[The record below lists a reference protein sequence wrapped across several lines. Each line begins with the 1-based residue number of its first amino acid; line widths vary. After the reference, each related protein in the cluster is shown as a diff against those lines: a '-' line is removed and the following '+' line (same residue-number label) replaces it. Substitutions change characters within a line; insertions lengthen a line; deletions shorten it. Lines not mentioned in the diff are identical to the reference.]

1 MSEIIYSEKTPDS
14 QLAEMS
20 AAKRRVA
27 LESMVA
33 ALAMTLLKLAA
44 GLVSGSLGVLSD
56 AAHSG
61 LDLIGSALTFFSVQV
76 SDKPADST
84 HTYGH
89 AKFENLSAFV
99 EAGLMLV
106 SCAWIIFEAMQRI
119 FRHEAVVHHSLWPV
133 LVLVLSVAVDWWRS
147 RQLGAVAR
155 KFNSSALAAD
165 AFHFASDIW
174 STLAVLAGLLLS
186 WIGSLLKIGWL
197 SYADP
202 VAAILV
208 SLLILRLTWK
218 LTRETSEI
226 LLDATSP
233 ELRHNILREVKRVE
247 GVLAIEQ
254 LRVRRAG
261 SSTFADLTLAL
272 PRTHTFEHTNE
283 VVRATTEAVQRV
295 VPGADVVVHAVPRQ
309 SSAESIFDR
318 VRAVAARNN
327 VGVHEVSVQSMESEN
342 DAGGSGGKMRL
353 EQHVELNES
362 MTLAEAHNFVTDMEA
377 EILREVPELD
387 SVLTHIESEP
397 GTIEQAQEVSG
408 LPTSKDEL
416 ESEAD
421 RIGRSLR
428 TAAQAF
434 PEIVDV
440 HEILVGRTGDH
451 IQMSCHCTLP
461 DELTMQRVHEV
472 ITGLEDRLKLE
483 CPEVGKVLIHPEPE
497 TDNHR

>member
-1 MSEIIYSEKTPDS
+1 MSTTTTLPEISI
-14 QLAEMS
+14 
-20 AAKRRVA
+20 AKRRVA
-27 LESMVA
+27 LQSMLA

-44 GLVSGSLGVLSD
+44 GLLSGSLGVLSD

-61 LDLIGSALTFFSVQV
+61 LDLVGSALTLFSVRV
-76 SDKPADST
+76 SDKPADDT
-84 HTYGH
+84 HSYGH
-89 AKFENLSAFV
+89 AKIENLSAFV
-99 EAGLMLV
+99 EAGLMLI
-106 SCAWIIFEAMQRI
+106 SCAWIVYEAMDRI
-119 FRHEAVVHHSLWPV
+119 FHHEAVVHHSVWPV
-133 LVLVLSVAVDWWRS
+133 LVLCLSIAVDWWRS
-147 RQLGAVAR
+147 RELGAVAR

-174 STLAVLAGLLLS
+174 STLAVLGGLGLS
-186 WIGSLLKIGWL
+186 WIGSLTGIGWL

-218 LTRETSEI
+218 LTRETSDV
-226 LLDATSP
+226 LLDATP
-233 ELRHNILREVKRVE
+233 PDVRDGILREVGAVD

-254 LRVRRAG
+254 VRVRRAG
-261 SSTFADLTLAL
+261 SATFADLTLAL
-272 PRTHTFEHTNE
+272 PRSFTFEHTNE
-283 VVRATTEAVQRV
+283 LVQATTEAVQRV
-295 VPGADVVVHAVPRQ
+295 VPDADVVVHTVPREGT
-309 SSAESIFDR
+309 AESIFDR

-327 VGVHEVSVQSMESEN
+327 VSVHDVSVQLLE
-342 DAGGSGGKMRL
+342 GKLRV
-353 EQHVELNES
+353 EQHVELNEA
-362 MTLAEAHNFVTDMEA
+362 MTLAAAHNFVTAMED

-387 SVLTHIESEP
+387 TVLTHIESEP
-397 GTIEQAQEVSG
+397 ATIERALEVTG
-408 LPTSKDEL
+408 PLGNQK

-428 TAAQAF
+428 AAARAF

-440 HEILVGRTGDH
+440 HEILVGRTGEH
-451 IQMSCHCTLP
+451 IQVSCHCTLP
-461 DELTMQRVHEV
+461 DALTMQRVHEV

>member
-1 MSEIIYSEKTPDS
+1 MSDQV
-14 QLAEMS
+14 QLPEMS
-20 AAKRRVA
+20 AAKRHVA
-27 LESMVA
+27 LQSMVA
-33 ALAMTLLKLAA
+33 ALVMTLLKLAA
-44 GLVSGSLGVLSD
+44 GLVSGSLGMLSD

-61 LDLIGSALTFFSVQV
+61 LDMVGSMLTFFSVRV
-76 SDKPADST
+76 SDRPADETYS
-84 HTYGH
+84 YGH

-99 EAGLMLV
+99 EAGLMLI
-106 SCAWIIFEAMQRI
+106 SCAWIIYEAIDRI
-119 FRHEAVVHHSLWPV
+119 FRSQIVVHHSLWPL
-133 LVLVLSVAVDWWRS
+133 LVLLTSVAVDWWRS
-147 RQLGAVAR
+147 QELGAVAR

-174 STLAVLAGLLLS
+174 STLAVLGGLTLS
-186 WIGSLLKIGWL
+186 WIGNRAHIGWL

-202 VAAILV
+202 MAAILV

-218 LTRETSEI
+218 LTRETSAV
-226 LLDATSP
+226 LLDATP
-233 ELRHNILREVKRVE
+233 TDVRDGILREVKRVK

-254 LRVRRAG
+254 VRVRRAG
-261 SSTFADLTLAL
+261 SGTFADLTLAL
-272 PRTHTFEHTNE
+272 PRTYTFEHTSE
-283 VVRATTEAVQRV
+283 LVKATTDAVKRV
-295 VPGADVVVHAVPRQ
+295 VPDADVVVHTVPRQ
-309 SSAESIFDR
+309 SSTESLFDR

-327 VGVHEVSVQSMESEN
+327 VGVHEVSVQSVE
-342 DAGGSGGKMRL
+342 GKLRV
-353 EQHVELNES
+353 EQHVELNEA
-362 MTLAEAHNFVTDMEA
+362 MTLAAAHTFVTAMED

-397 GTIEQAQEVSG
+397 GTIERTQKVTGKPGLSG
-408 LPTSKDEL
+408 QS

-421 RIGRSLR
+421 RIGRSLLNVAR
-428 TAAQAF
+428 TF

-440 HEILVGRTGDH
+440 HEILVGRAGEH
-451 IQMSCHCTLP
+451 IQLSCHCTLP